1 MYNVVTRKGK
11 AEEGV
16 QQKAVSSNLVY
27 IQHTSVRF
35 LMRNF

>member
-16 QQKAVSSNLVY
+16 EQKAVSSILIY
-27 IQHTSVRF
+27 IQHNSVRF
-35 LMRNF
+35 LLRNF